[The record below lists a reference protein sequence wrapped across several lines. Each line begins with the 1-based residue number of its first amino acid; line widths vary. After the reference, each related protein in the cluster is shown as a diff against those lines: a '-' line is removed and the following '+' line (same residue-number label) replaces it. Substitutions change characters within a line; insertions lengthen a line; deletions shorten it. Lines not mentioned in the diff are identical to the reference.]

1 MDKMHRCA
9 NPSCRRNFLPNPRVK
24 NQRYCNRKDCQRV
37 RKTLWQREKMA
48 NDPDYKATQQD
59 CRKRWLKQNPDYW
72 REYRIRNPQYT
83 EHNRLLQKKRDRKRR
98 LGNLA
103 KMDALERVSHLES
116 GTYYLMPEGVD
127 LAKMDALNHRFI
139 LIPTT

>member
-1 MDKMHRCA
+1 MDKMHRCT

-48 NDPDYKATQQD
+48 NDPDYKATQRD

-98 LGNLA
+98 LDNLA
-103 KMDALERVSHLES
+103 KMDALERVSRLES

>member
-1 MDKMHRCA
+1 
-9 NPSCRRNFLPNPRVK
+9 
-24 NQRYCNRKDCQRV
+24 
-37 RKTLWQREKMA
+37 MA
-48 NDPDYKATQQD
+48 NDPDYKATQRD

-72 REYRIRNPQYT
+72 RKYRIRNPQYT

-98 LGNLA
+98 LDNLA